1 MLPYNF
7 ALQMRILSIAK
18 VQYLRA
24 STRVLMGKYC
34 SLGISKLDF
43 RFVEKFW

>member
-1 MLPYNF
+1 MHPYNF

-18 VQYLRA
+18 VQYFFV
-24 STRVLMGKYC
+24 STRVLIGKYC